1 MAKLKGKNLPLL
13 LSILCCAQLALNLE
27 SARAQSSSEPSK
39 DKVTTLLKGGI
50 ERHQKGDDKG
60 AEKNFREALR
70 LDSANANAHYNLAAL
85 AEAHGEVGTA
95 LNEYRQVLRYN
106 PNDQTVITAIHE
118 LEASKSNGAAVTERT
133 RLTGHASEDSLLP
146 SADAFSTGLS
156 EYPPLAPARGT
167 LNGNASAT
175 RLASSAQSNTVHNPR
190 STNLALAT
198 DRNNFD
204 QNLNRNN
211 NTGGSMHAF
220 RSFGMQFLRASLMYG
235 SRPVDTCA
243 CPILRF

>member
-1 MAKLKGKNLPLL
+1 MAKLKGTNLPLL
-13 LSILCCAQLALNLE
+13 LSILCCAQLTLNLE
-27 SARAQSSSEPSK
+27 SVEAQSSSEPSK

-118 LEASKSNGAAVTERT
+118 LEASQTSHAAVTERT
-133 RLTGHASEDSLLP
+133 RLTGHASQDSLLP

-156 EYPPLAPARGT
+156 EFPPLAPTRGS
-167 LNGNASAT
+167 LNGNGNANAT
-175 RLASSAQSNTVHNPR
+175 RLASSAQSDTVHNPR
-190 STNLALAT
+190 STNLALAS
-198 DRNNFD
+198 D
-204 QNLNRNN
+204 RNN

-235 SRPVDTCA
+235 GRPVDTCA